1 MATPLGVARWPRME
15 FREAIARDAEDLR
28 GLVESI
34 VGLGHADA
42 GGGLDLLG
50 SLAVCGNSFR
60 DQERRLDAA
69 ALRLRQDW
77 LRIAHRPADMTLKS
91 PCDGQHGH
99 LASGITVEFGYERDL
114 DVSVLEA
121 RGANYMV
128 PIKGRAAELVLFRSG
143 QAALTALIQL
153 AVERWGVDAPLGV
166 AYDGAYFETQALL
179 GRWPARVVRPV
190 RRNADIV
197 IGEPVW
203 CDGGFGHA
211 APPPASMASLAKA
224 MILDTT
230 LSGPAYDA
238 SRWSNPGAGPLF
250 VVSSG
255 LKLDQAG
262 LELAN
267 VGMVR
272 IYSRGADTVSARLR
286 KLRALN
292 GTGLTLDELSTL
304 SAPWFMDRQ
313 YADRYTSA
321 VFGNNRALAQAI
333 GKASPVFEAD
343 CHPSLL
349 EPDLQAPFCA
359 LRLRAPSP
367 ANYKRLLDRFETE
380 IGRRGLLVA
389 KGGSFGFR
397 GHRYEL
403 IQPEPDQGCTF
414 LRVAMGWRDG
424 FSRQGL
430 TDLLAEIAA
439 GPR

>member
-1 MATPLGVARWPRME
+1 ME

-28 GLVESI
+28 SLAESI

-42 GGGLDLLG
+42 GCGLELLAG
-50 SLAVCGNSFR
+50 LAVCGDSFR

-77 LRIAHRPADMTLKS
+77 LRIAHRPADITLKS

-99 LASGITVEFGYERDL
+99 LASGRTVEFGYERDL

-153 AVERWGVDAPLGV
+153 AVERWGADAPLRV
-166 AYDGAYFETQALL
+166 TYDGAYFETQALL
-179 GRWPARVVRPV
+179 GRWPARVLRPAQCT
-190 RRNADIV
+190 ADIL

-203 CDGGFGHA
+203 CDGGFSRA
-211 APPPASMASLAKA
+211 VPPPASITSLAKA
-224 MILDTT
+224 VILDTT
-230 LSGPAYDA
+230 LSGRAFDA
-238 SRWSNPGAGPLF
+238 SPWLSPGCGPLF

-255 LKLDQAG
+255 LKLDQGG

-272 IYSRGADTVSARLR
+272 IYAQDTDTVAARLR

-321 VFGNNRALAQAI
+321 VFSNNRALAQAI
-333 GKASPVFEAD
+333 GTASPVFEAD

-349 EPDLQAPFCA
+349 EPGLQAPFCA

-380 IGRRGLLVA
+380 IQRRGLLAA

-403 IQPEPDQGCTF
+403 IEPEPDQGRTF

-439 GPR
+439 EHH